1 MKTPIPLRTLLLPA
15 LVAAALSAP
24 RPASAQPTRADSVAV
39 LLATA
44 EHFANRG
51 AHDIAK
57 ALYRHVVEHFPGSA
71 VAETALSLL
80 EGVTTRHSQAGGEVE
95 LKVWSALY
103 GIWQGIAIPLAA
115 SAEEAET
122 YGFGLLVGGSA
133 GFLAGRELAR
143 SRPRSLGQ
151 ARAITWGGTW
161 GAIQGWGWARV
172 LNLGSSNYGHPYR
185 DEDDEYLY
193 HFEDDESLEATIL
206 SMIVGGAAGIAG
218 GTALARK
225 EITPGTATSAML
237 GSLWGLWFGIST
249 GILLD
254 AEGDDLTAAAM
265 VAGNAGLVAGALAG
279 SRVPISRPRARLI
292 SVGGVVGAF
301 AGLGMSLIAQPDS
314 HKEVIGLILASSI
327 GGLAVGAAGT
337 RGDRGEP
344 VDVGDAEEAASLPAP
359 GALLNWSDGDWALS
373 APLPSAVR
381 QPTSRSGGRDALAW
395 KIPLLNVRF

>member
-57 ALYRHVVEHFPGSA
+57 ALYRHIVEHFPGNA

-80 EGVTTRHSQAGGEVE
+80 EGVTTRQSRAGGEVE

-103 GIWQGIAIPLAA
+103 GIWQGIAIPIAA
-115 SAEEAET
+115 GAEEPET

-172 LNLGSSNYGHPYR
+172 LNLGSRDYVMYRYPY
-185 DEDDEYLY
+185 D
-193 HFEDDESLEATIL
+193 DDESFEATIL
-206 SMIVGGAAGIAG
+206 SMILGGAAGIAA
-218 GTALARK
+218 GTALARQ

-301 AGLGMSLIAQPDS
+301 AGLGMSLIARPESD
-314 HKEVIGLILASSI
+314 KGVIGLILASSI

-344 VDVGDAEEAASLPAP
+344 VDVGDPEEAASVPAP

-395 KIPLLNVRF
+395 KIPLLKVRF

>member
-1 MKTPIPLRTLLLPA
+1 MNSRIPFRSLLLPA

-24 RPASAQPTRADSVAV
+24 RSASAQPTRADSVAV

-51 AHDIAK
+51 AHDIAE
-57 ALYRHVVEHFPGSA
+57 ALYRHVVDHFPGSA
-71 VAETALSLL
+71 VAETALSMI
-80 EGVTTRHSQAGGEVE
+80 EGVNTRQSQAGGEIE

-115 SAEEAET
+115 GAREPQT
-122 YGFGLLVGGSA
+122 FGFGLLVGGSA

-161 GAIQGWGWARV
+161 GAIQGWGWARA
-172 LNLGSSNYGHPYR
+172 LDFGK
-185 DEDDEYLY
+185 EDDGRFGGVTY
-193 HFEDDESLEATIL
+193 DDESLEATIT

-218 GTALARK
+218 GVALARR

-237 GSLWGLWFGIST
+237 GSLWGLWFGLST

-254 AEGDDLTAAAM
+254 AEGDELTAAAM
-265 VAGNAGLVAGALAG
+265 VAGNAGLVAGAMAG
-279 SRVPISRPRARLI
+279 SRIPISRSRARLI
-292 SVGGVVGAF
+292 SVGGVVGGF
-301 AGLGMSLIAQPDS
+301 AGLGITLMAEPEGE
-314 HKEVIGLILASSI
+314 KGVIGTILVGSMA
-327 GGLAVGAAGT
+327 GLAVGAAGT
-337 RGDRGEP
+337 RGDRGGPDGSGELE
-344 VDVGDAEEAASLPAP
+344 AAASLPAP

-381 QPTSRSGGRDALAW
+381 QPTSRGGGRDGLAW
-395 KIPLLNVRF
+395 KIPLLNLRF